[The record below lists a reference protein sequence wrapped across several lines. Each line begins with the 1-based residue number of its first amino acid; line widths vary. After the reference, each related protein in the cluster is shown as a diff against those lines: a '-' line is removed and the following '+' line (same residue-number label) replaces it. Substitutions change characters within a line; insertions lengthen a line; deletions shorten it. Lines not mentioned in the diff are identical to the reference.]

1 MNSSVAKHCGCKRA
15 SRCGLI
21 ANGRS
26 QANRDFSCA
35 RNMNCCS
42 ARCAANSTNG
52 VICGMYRAI
61 WWSRTA
67 YRKKFWILRVGTAQ
81 VARSNLLNTHE
92 ARFLN
97 LAGRTEYGKPNM
109 DTTGGQRHVKDQR
122 NLLVF
127 FKAFIAS
134 PRVQKLILSNTIC
147 PLILIT
153 HSEVGLAYVSEP
165 DAPSRS
171 CSTRYAAVYLH
182 VLFLA
187 ITPKQTVKCRYA
199 CGIL

>member
-1 MNSSVAKHCGCKRA
+1 MEPDY
-15 SRCGLI
+15 L
-21 ANGRS
+21 
-26 QANRDFSCA
+26 Q
-35 RNMNCCS
+35 
-42 ARCAANSTNG
+42 
-52 VICGMYRAI
+52 
-61 WWSRTA
+61 
-67 YRKKFWILRVGTAQ
+67 KKFWILRVGTAQ
-81 VARSNLLNTHE
+81 VARSNLLNTQE

-122 NLLVF
+122 NFRVF

-134 PRVQKLILSNTIC
+134 PRVQKLILNNTIC
-147 PLILIT
+147 SLVLIT

-171 CSTRYAAVYLH
+171 CSTGCAAVYLN

-187 ITPKQTVKCRYA
+187 ITPKQTENWRYA
-199 CGIL
+199 FGTL